1 MKTKIIVICALL
13 SLSVCGM
20 AQQQENSKF
29 MSKEYL
35 LKDTSFSKKLPVE
48 EGEAICKNIQNII
61 HTKSDFEKRKKEIK
75 EQILYYT
82 CLKKFH
88 PNRKVNFVLN
98 GKQTVDGYTVENI
111 ALEVLPGVWTYGNV
125 YRPLDGK
132 SKHPVMILAH
142 GHSKQEI
149 GPNCGRMSQTNQT
162 IAASLA
168 KMGAMVFCYD
178 MFGYGESG
186 EQVGVKAH
194 FTGLAQCMN
203 LLGARS
209 AIDWLVRQKDVDVTR
224 IGMTGASG
232 GGTQTFYTTAIDDR
246 ITLSVPVVMV
256 SSFFPGGCA
265 CESGRPI
272 HTSVN
277 PRTCNAEI
285 AAMAVPRPM
294 LVVSDGK
301 DWTRMVDK
309 LEYPFIKH
317 IYSLYGKSDLVE
329 NVHLVQE
336 GHDYGPNKRYA
347 MYDFVA
353 KYFKLD
359 KKAMLGADGSYDES
373 RIKILPYDS
382 LLVFHHHYPAHSV
395 TSTERVFDLLA
406 K

>member
-1 MKTKIIVICALL
+1 
-13 SLSVCGM
+13 
-20 AQQQENSKF
+20 
-29 MSKEYL
+29 
-35 LKDTSFSKKLPVE
+35 
-48 EGEAICKNIQNII
+48 
-61 HTKSDFEKRKKEIK
+61 
-75 EQILYYT
+75 
-82 CLKKFH
+82 
-88 PNRKVNFVLN
+88 
-98 GKQTVDGYTVENI
+98 
-111 ALEVLPGVWTYGNV
+111 
-125 YRPLDGK
+125 
-132 SKHPVMILAH
+132 
-142 GHSKQEI
+142 
-149 GPNCGRMSQTNQT
+149 
-162 IAASLA
+162 
-168 KMGAMVFCYD
+168 
-178 MFGYGESG
+178 
-186 EQVGVKAH
+186 
-194 FTGLAQCMN
+194 MN

-209 AIDWLVRQKDVDVTR
+209 
-224 IGMTGASG
+224 
-232 GGTQTFYTTAIDDR
+232 AIDDR

-309 LEYPFIKH
+309 LEYPFIKN

-359 KKAMLGADGSYDES
+359 KNAMIGADGSYDEGK
-373 RIKILPYDS
+373 IKILPYDS